1 MFHTTLVNPPPPP
14 HIVQAVCNGKG
25 TCGCNGRC
33 ECQEPYLGD
42 YCEIC
47 SGDEICREET
57 CVLHANCTQC
67 AVNFFAQAPMSL
79 TEVLTID
86 SLENF
91 LPNGTSLEYD
101 ASTNTFR
108 FRLSS
113 DYCST
118 QELTCAQNIV
128 VINGTDDVD
137 YMIDSKYTQ
146 VALLDFIRYFD
157 TS

>member
-1 MFHTTLVNPPPPP
+1 
-14 HIVQAVCNGKG
+14 
-25 TCGCNGRC
+25 
-33 ECQEPYLGD
+33 
-42 YCEIC
+42 
-47 SGDEICREET
+47 
-57 CVLHANCTQC
+57 
-67 AVNFFAQAPMSL
+67 MSL